1 LQDVLTIED
10 KDLILQA
17 QRGNDIAF
25 EQLVHRYDKQVFS
38 IAANYV
44 RSAEE
49 AKDIYQEVFIRVYKG
64 LPKFE
69 LRSEFSTWLFR
80 IVTNVCLTHRARK
93 RIHAS
98 IDENMDEEGEYHT
111 YSKTLQSEDYA
122 DDDLMNSEIRSQVQS
137 ALENLSPKQ
146 RVVFTL
152 KHFHGY
158 KLKEIA
164 VMMECTEGTV
174 KKYLFT
180 AVERMRKKLKDFY
193 Y

>member
-1 LQDVLTIED
+1 LQDVLAIND

-17 QRGNDIAF
+17 QKGNDIAF
-25 EQLVHRYDKQVFS
+25 EQLVHRYDRQVFS

-64 LPKFE
+64 LPRFE
-69 LRSEFSTWLFR
+69 FRSEFSTWLFR

-93 RIHAS
+93 NMHAS
-98 IDENMDEEGEYHT
+98 LDENIDEEGEYHT
-111 YSKTLQSEDYA
+111 YSKTLQSDDMA
-122 DDDLMNSEIRSQVQS
+122 DDELMSSEIRSQVQS
-137 ALENLSPKQ
+137 ALDGLSPKQ

>member
-1 LQDVLTIED
+1 LQDVLAIND

-17 QRGNDIAF
+17 KKGNDIAF
-25 EQLVHRYDKQVFS
+25 EQLVHRYDRQVFS

-49 AKDIYQEVFIRVYKG
+49 AKDIYQEAFIRVYKG

-69 LRSEFSTWLFR
+69 FRSEFSTWLFR

-93 RIHAS
+93 NMHAS
-98 IDENMDEEGEYHT
+98 LDENMDEEGEYHT
-111 YSKTLQSEDYA
+111 YTKTLQSEDNA
-122 DDDLMNSEIRSQVQS
+122 DNDLTNSEIRSQVQY
-137 ALENLSPKQ
+137 ALDDLSPKQ

-164 VMMECTEGTV
+164 SMMECTEGTV

-180 AVERMRKKLKDFY
+180 AVEKMRKKLKDFY